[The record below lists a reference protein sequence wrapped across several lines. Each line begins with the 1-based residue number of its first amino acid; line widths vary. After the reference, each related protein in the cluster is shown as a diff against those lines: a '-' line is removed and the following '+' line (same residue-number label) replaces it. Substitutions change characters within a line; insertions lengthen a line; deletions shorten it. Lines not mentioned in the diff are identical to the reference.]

1 MPEFLSLPIQ
11 AMSINKKHILI
22 IGGGVA
28 GNALALFLHKASTH
42 PLSHNHYTFAIYES
56 YPRSEKDYLGGG
68 LAFAPNGVAVLAS
81 LGLEEEVQKRAGVT
95 RQSAFWTEA
104 GTELARWEHD
114 GTFEQNMYGMMRSTL
129 YDILSEELQKKG
141 LGIVYKKKAYKIEER
156 EGKVFVQFEDG
167 SQVEGDYLIGADGTS
182 LVEVGVH
189 YRYLV
194 DGENTSVPRFS

>member
-1 MPEFLSLPIQ
+1 M
-11 AMSINKKHILI
+11 
-22 IGGGVA
+22 
-28 GNALALFLHKASTH
+28 
-42 PLSHNHYTFAIYES
+42 
-56 YPRSEKDYLGGG
+56 
-68 LAFAPNGVAVLAS
+68 
-81 LGLEEEVQKRAGVT
+81 EEEVQKRAGVT

-114 GTFEQNMYGMMRSTL
+114 GTFQQNMYGMMRSTL

-194 DGENTSVPRFS
+194 DGENTSVPQFS